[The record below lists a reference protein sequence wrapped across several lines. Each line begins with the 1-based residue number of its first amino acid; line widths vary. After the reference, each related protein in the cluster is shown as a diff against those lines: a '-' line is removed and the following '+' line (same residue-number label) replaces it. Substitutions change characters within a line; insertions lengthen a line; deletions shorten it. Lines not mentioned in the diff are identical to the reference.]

1 MSRLEVLHSF
11 NQNHPSGE
19 KLAVLSQE
27 ELLRVHGGGDVQAE
41 TTTICA
47 FGGGVA
53 LGVAMSKLFGC

>member
-1 MSRLEVLHSF
+1 MQRSEILNSF

-47 FGGGVA
+47 FGKGVA
-53 LGVAMSKLFGC
+53 LGASLSLLFCK